1 MKNRV
6 VITGIGPVTQ
16 LGIGKTEFIKN
27 LLSGKRNFSQKIP
40 EETKKKYPVN
50 VDYYVPAVKL
60 TSEQTEIGRASC
72 RERV

>member
-27 LLSGKRNFSQKIP
+27 FIIW
-40 EETKKKYPVN
+40 KKKFF
-50 VDYYVPAVKL
+50 
-60 TSEQTEIGRASC
+60 SENT
-72 RERV
+72 